1 MMKTFVTRASTVTRP
16 RENVRRESEVRKPL
30 YFAFIVDTSG
40 SMGDRVQVT
49 SEKSGPYE
57 TTKIAELNEG
67 LTKAIGSL
75 REFEAK
81 NSQFKIYFEVIELN
95 SYGRALFSE
104 GFIPLAD
111 RDVSVE
117 LTAKGATCL
126 ENSLNTLM
134 KYLTPEYMPGCNR
147 AVNVILMSD
156 GQPTD
161 VDGYFLTREQYTAT
175 LKKFKDYLVKKNLKR
190 NVDLYSIGV
199 SGACE
204 EMLTLFADEGKYYK
218 VESSDSLASWI
229 DRVTRVSFKRSSAPE
244 GLFRPYGGGSTA
256 SVSRSVPAPA
266 LPTEEPA
273 APAPSGIKK
282 TVDLNR
288 CGKGECLSCVDA
300 CPKGAICYA
309 NGLVAVD
316 EALCDGCDACLAS
329 CAQGAITDVPSFPF
343 GH

>member
-1 MMKTFVTRASTVTRP
+1 MPKTFVTRGASATRP

-40 SMGDRVQVT
+40 SMGDLVT
-49 SEKSGPYE
+49 VSDEKRGSYE

-67 LTKAIGSL
+67 LAKAIGSL

-81 NSQFKIYFEVIELN
+81 NSQFKVYFQVIELN
-95 SYGRALFSE
+95 SYGKALFDE
-104 GFIPLAD
+104 GFVALGD

-134 KYLTPEYMPGCNR
+134 KYLTPAYMPGCNR

-161 VDGYFLTREQYTAT
+161 VNGYFLTRDQYTAT
-175 LKKFKDYLVKKNLKR
+175 VKKFKDYLTEKKLKR
-190 NVDLYSIGV
+190 NIDLYAIGV

-204 EMLTLFADEGKYYK
+204 DMLRLFADEGKLFRA
-218 VESSDSLASWI
+218 EQTDSLAVWI

-244 GLFRPYGGGSTA
+244 GLFRAYGA
-256 SVSRSVPAPA
+256 SSVPHTPSMPLRTPTAPQAPA
-266 LPTEEPA
+266 G
-273 APAPSGIKK
+273 SGVKK
-282 TVDLNR
+282 SVELSR
-288 CGKGECLSCVDA
+288 CKKSECLACVDK
-300 CPKGAICYA
+300 CPKNAILYA
-309 NGLVAVD
+309 GGLVAID
-316 EALCDGCDACLAS
+316 ESLCDGCDACLSS
-329 CAQGAITDVPSFPF
+329 CEHGAITDAVALPF

>member
-1 MMKTFVTRASTVTRP
+1 MKTFVTRGSTVTRP

-40 SMGDRVQVT
+40 SMGDRVQVA
-49 SEKSGPYE
+49 SEKAGSYE

-67 LTKAIGSL
+67 LTKAIESL
-75 REFEAK
+75 REFETK
-81 NSQFKIYFEVIELN
+81 NSQFKVYFEVIELN
-95 SYGRALFSE
+95 SYGKALFPE

-134 KYLTPEYMPGCNR
+134 KYLTPNYMPGCNR

-161 VDGYFLTREQYTAT
+161 VDGYFLTPEQYTDT
-175 LKKFKDYLVKKNLKR
+175 LKKFKNYLAQKNLKR

-218 VESSDSLASWI
+218 VEKSDSLASWI
-229 DRVTRVSFKRSSAPE
+229 DHVTRVSFKRSSAPE
-244 GLFRPYGGGSTA
+244 GLFRPYGGAA
-256 SVSRSVPAPA
+256 SATPSAVRSIPSAPAPQ
-266 LPTEEPA
+266 PA
-273 APAPSGIKK
+273 APSASGIKK
-282 TVDLNR
+282 TVDLTR
-288 CGKGECLSCVDA
+288 CAKGECLACMDA
-300 CPKGAICYA
+300 CPKHAICYA

-316 EALCDGCDACLAS
+316 ESLCDGCDVCLSS
-329 CAQGAITDVPSFPF
+329 CAQGAIVDIAALPF
-343 GH
+343 G